1 MKETKAKIREKQ
13 RKGLKMIQETRENLI
28 KSNKAITL
36 IALIITIIVLLILAG
51 VSIATLTGQNGILTR
66 AEDAK
71 EQTGIGDEKEAIK
84 LAYSGAVA
92 EKRGNGDVTA
102 SDLNTEFGANGTN
115 ATATD
120 ETEGTIKVT
129 FRDSQREYMIDA
141 DGNIA
146 DKIGNNLKTITI
158 KDIYDLAEGD
168 VTIQYEEGM
177 TWGEFLSSEYNENG
191 ILELNGAITYK
202 GIPYAIVQTEEFGED
217 IFDKPIDENRE
228 YYFLGLE

>member
-66 AEDAK
+66 AEDVK

-102 SDLNTEFGANGTN
+102 SDLNTEFGTN

-129 FRDSQREYMIDA
+129 FRDSQREYIIDA
-141 DGNIA
+141 EGNITN
-146 DKIGNNLKTITI
+146 KIGNNLKTITI

-202 GIPYAIVQTEEFGED
+202 GIPFAIVQTEEFGED